1 MAQASSQAENI
12 LDLDDE
18 MTTDSRAGTKQTYT
32 RLKQLILKTLDK
44 FNTGIGQLLDGIRWA
59 INLRAATLTPYHHRL
74 IGEFKISFE
83 KHRQLANPGLN

>member
-1 MAQASSQAENI
+1 VYQYRNTTY
-12 LDLDDE
+12 LDY
-18 MTTDSRAGTKQTYT
+18 SNRCVA

-44 FNTGIGQLLDGIRWA
+44 FNTGIGQLFDGIRWA